1 MSLPVAILA
10 GGLARRL
17 GAVAERVPKALVEV
31 AGRPF
36 AEHQLALLRA
46 HGLVDIV
53 FLVGHLGDQIRD
65 TLGDGR
71 RLGVRLRY
79 VFDGPSPLGTGGA
92 IRRALPELGPR
103 FFVLYGD
110 SYLVCRYEAAERAFL
125 ASGRRGLMTV
135 YRNENQF
142 DTSNVLY
149 VDGRIRAYDK
159 VARTPE
165 MRHIDYG
172 LTAFERS
179 VFDEMP
185 EDEAFDLSVVCQRL
199 VAADDLAGYE
209 VTERFYEIGSVAGL
223 AETRA
228 LLEAKGAGEQ

>member
-110 SYLVCRYEAAERAFL
+110 SYLVCRYGAVEQAFL

-135 YRNENQF
+135 YRNENRF
-142 DTSNVLY
+142 DTSNVMY

-185 EDEAFDLSVVCQRL
+185 EGEAFDLSVVCQRL

>member
-36 AEHQLALLRA
+36 ADHQLALLRA

-110 SYLVCRYEAAERAFL
+110 SYLVCRYEAVERAFL
-125 ASGRRGLMTV
+125 ASGRSGLMTV

-159 VARTPE
+159 AARTPE

-179 VFDEMP
+179 VFEEMP
-185 EDEAFDLSVVCQRL
+185 ADEAFDLSVVCQRL